1 MMSREHMRA
10 GAQFLAAI
18 FGGPGLFYLWL
29 SFYRPEEAMTAILY
43 LSIATAITLTLG
55 EPERQPAQ
63 FGALA
68 RTRQAIRRRLRRR

>member
-29 SFYRPEEAMTAILY
+29 SFYRPEEALTAILY
-43 LSIATAITLTLG
+43 LSIATAITLTMG
-55 EPERQPAQ
+55 EPEREPARV
-63 FGALA
+63 GAFA
-68 RTRQAIRRRLRRR
+68 RTRRAIHRRFRRR